1 MLYSSSHSAI
11 LDFCGKLPFN
21 PVLRH
26 CGRKKNK
33 DDEKDKMFSQD
44 VGKDY
49 FFIRTE
55 MHKDSVTVNSFPL
68 FIYFSAQ

>member
-1 MLYSSSHSAI
+1 MG
-11 LDFCGKLPFN
+11 GKRIN
-21 PVLRH
+21 D
-26 CGRKKNK
+26 K